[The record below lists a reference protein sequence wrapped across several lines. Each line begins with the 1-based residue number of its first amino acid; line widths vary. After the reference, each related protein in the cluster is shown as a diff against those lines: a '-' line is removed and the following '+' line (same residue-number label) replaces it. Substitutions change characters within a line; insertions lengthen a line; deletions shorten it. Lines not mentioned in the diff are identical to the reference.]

1 MNILVPIMQG
11 FEEIEL
17 VSIIDTLRRADI
29 NIIIARDSNND
40 DEMVIGA
47 HNIIIKSMCKI
58 SQVDIDSLDGIAL
71 AGGFEGMLNLKNSK
85 EIIEI
90 LQELDKQNKLISAIC
105 ASPIVLAQ
113 AGVLKNHF
121 TCYPGCESEIQV
133 ATKYTQQATCINENI
148 ITANGPASGILFAL
162 EIIKKLQGKEKYN
175 KIKSEMLI
183 VES

>member
-29 NIIIARDSNND
+29 NTIIARDSSND
-40 DEMVIGA
+40 DEMVSGA
-47 HNIIIKSMCKI
+47 HNISIKSMCKI
-58 SQVDIDSLDGIAL
+58 SQVDIDGLDGIAL

-90 LQELDKQNKLISAIC
+90 IQKLDKQNKLVAAIC
-105 ASPIVLAQ
+105 ASPIVLGT
-113 AGVLKNHF
+113 AGVLKNEF
-121 TCYPGCESEIQV
+121 TCYPSCENEIKT
-133 ATKYTQQATCINENI
+133 AAKYTKQSTCIDENI

-162 EIIKKLQGKEKYN
+162 EIIKKLKGKEKYDE
-175 KIKSEMLI
+175 IKNAML
-183 VES
+183 VM